1 MKNDWNCILI
11 SFFLALH
18 FFKFE
23 LHQIHLC
30 TLIFTFRFGLIKK
43 KKHWKTTFRLIYFP
57 FVASFFLHRTFYYIA
72 TSLLWFRCL
81 SGNCNKIDNFIL
93 YMRSWS
99 VLPTVINNRIDS
111 INVSTL
117 LDCWWWL
124 FSLRLFHGFTFI
136 SRHLSEFSITLS
148 DRKAIV
154 YWRCQPRIY
163 LFYISFIQKK
173 ISSEHFKSY
182 VIPYSELMVWIEQRK
197 KKSFMMWKKCDEM
210 DTVQWKRRIRR
221 RKKGDGNAFLL
232 SRLYN
237 YRHAWNSLRIWMNWM
252 VVACYTQLTST
263 LYTYVWIA

>member
-1 MKNDWNCILI
+1 MRKKGLMKGKHCAAQEKLDVKSCYKYI
-11 SFFLALH
+11 SLHKLRYNEKWLKLYFHFFLSCITFVQVWTSPNTLVHAH
-18 FFKFE
+18 FYLQVWINKE
-23 LHQIHLC
+23 
-30 TLIFTFRFGLIKK
+30 

-154 YWRCQPRIY
+154 YWRCQPRI
-163 LFYISFIQKK
+163 
-173 ISSEHFKSY
+173 
-182 VIPYSELMVWIEQRK
+182 
-197 KKSFMMWKKCDEM
+197 
-210 DTVQWKRRIRR
+210 
-221 RKKGDGNAFLL
+221 
-232 SRLYN
+232 
-237 YRHAWNSLRIWMNWM
+237 
-252 VVACYTQLTST
+252 
-263 LYTYVWIA
+263 